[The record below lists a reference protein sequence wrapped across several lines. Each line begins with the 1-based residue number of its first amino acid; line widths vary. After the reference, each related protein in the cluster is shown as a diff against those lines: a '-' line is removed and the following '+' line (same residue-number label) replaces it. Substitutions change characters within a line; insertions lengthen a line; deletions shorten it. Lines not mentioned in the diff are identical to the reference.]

1 MAIAI
6 NGSGTVTGISV
17 GGLPDGIVD
26 AGTLATNSVDSDELI
41 NGSIDAGHLAS
52 GVGGVSGITDNSNA
66 NAITISSDEEVTMPL
81 QPAFL
86 VYPTSNQA
94 NVTGNSTAFTCVY
107 GTEVYDIG
115 SNFASNTF
123 TAPITGKYI
132 FTVSN
137 LFSGL
142 TSSAATY
149 NLNLVTSNRTYLVVH
164 NATGN
169 MAGTMHKMFTVVA
182 DMDASDT
189 AYVRVTG
196 VGESGDVWDWEN
208 SYNNTFSGALLA

>member
-1 MAIAI
+1 MPQIDFDGANSLVKTDKIQ
-6 NGSGTVTGISV
+6 GQSGTTVALTAGHTITGFTSTGI
-17 GGLPDGIVD
+17 DD
-26 AGTLATNSVDSDELI
+26 N
-41 NGSIDAGHLAS
+41 AS
-52 GVGGVSGITDNSNA
+52 GAT
-66 NAITISSDEEVTMPL
+66 AITISADEEVTMPL

-94 NVTGNSTAFTCVY
+94 NVTGNGTAFTCVY

-132 FTVSN
+132 LTVSN
-137 LFSGL
+137 LFSGI
-142 TSSAATY
+142 TSSGATY
-149 NLNLVTSNRTYLVVH
+149 SLNIITSNRTYLVPHSSVG
-164 NATGN
+164 NLTGQH
-169 MAGTMHKMFTVVA
+169 HKMFTVVA

-189 AYVRVTG
+189 AYVSVTG
-196 VGESGDVWDWEN
+196 AGESGDVWDWEN